1 MEQKMNRQEFLSAV
15 EELIEMDPGTL
26 KGDEV
31 LDSLEGWDSL
41 AVITFIALVD
51 ESLGMILEGDKLAD
65 TTTMAELMA
74 MVEHKLN

>member
-1 MEQKMNRQEFLSAV
+1 MNRQEFLRAI
-15 EELIEMDPGTL
+15 EELIDMDPGTL

-31 LDSLEGWDSL
+31 LDSLGGWDSL
-41 AVITFIALVD
+41 AVISFIALVD

-65 TTTMAELMA
+65 ASTMAELMA

>member
-1 MEQKMNRQEFLSAV
+1 MNRQEFLSAV
-15 EELIEMDPGTL
+15 EELIEMDPGSL